1 MRIAMLAATRST
13 CLRRQVGAALVKGK
27 RVLTTGYNGS
37 PRGMAHCLDVG
48 CLRERMGI
56 PSGER
61 HELCRAIHAEQNAII
76 QAATSGTSISGATL
90 YCTTFPCVLCAKMLI
105 NSGVRTIY
113 VNDSYPD
120 ELSQQMLDEAGVE
133 VIHMN
138 IVDDAEVVMTSVEE
152 SRE

>member
-1 MRIAMLAATRST
+1 MLAATRST
-13 CLRRQVGAALVKGK
+13 CLRRQVGAALVKDK
-27 RVLTTGYNGS
+27 RVLTTGYNGA
-37 PRGMAHCLDVG
+37 PRGMAHCLEVG
-48 CLRERMGI
+48 CMREQMKI

-76 QAATSGTSISGATL
+76 QAATSGTSIYGATL

-105 NSGVRTIY
+105 NSGVKKIY

-120 ELSQQMLDEAGVE
+120 RLSQQMLDEAGVE

-138 IVDDAEVVMTSVEE
+138 ISDDTAAAVPPVEE
-152 SRE
+152 PHE